1 MEKSDIKALQ
11 FVSRFSLP
19 PNALGYC
26 GKDSAPA
33 KLNSCIISGKCEGV
47 TQELE
52 KFPVLHPY
60 LKTISEITGFPK
72 FSKEVVEAYWIGND
86 LLKKCKL
93 SDYGLLVKNFEAQG
107 IPDFVVKELRN
118 SPPKAFIPTHLFQVL
133 HVGVGRITG
142 SVPFNLNSVNNCMVK
157 WGTVTNISDNK
168 LTITYNLL
176 SKRGNS
182 FEIVENEGNFDYNKK
197 FLRGVSVGST
207 VAIHW
212 KQVIKKLTLNET
224 KKLDFWTNE
233 TLRSLK
239 S

>member
-1 MEKSDIKALQ
+1 MKKENIKALQ

-33 KLNSCIISGKCEGV
+33 KLNSCIISGKCAGV
-47 TQELE
+47 KKELE

-86 LLKKCKL
+86 LLKKCKPEHYNIL
-93 SDYGLLVKNFEAQG
+93 IRNFETQG
-107 IPDFVVKELRN
+107 IPDFLIKELRSN
-118 SPPKAFIPTHLFQVL
+118 PPKAFIPTHLFQVL

-142 SVPFNLNSVNNCMVK
+142 SVPFNLDSVNNCMVR
-157 WGTVTNISDNK
+157 WGNVTEILDGK
-168 LTITYNLL
+168 LAATFNLL
-176 SKRGNS
+176 VKNGNR
-182 FEIVENEGNFDYNKK
+182 FETTKSDGVFDFNKG
-197 FLRGVSVGST
+197 FLPGLKKGST

-212 KQVIKKLTLNET
+212 KQVIKKLTDEET
-224 KKLDFWTNE
+224 KKLDFWANE
-233 TLRSLK
+233 TLRTL
-239 S
+239 